1 MVYILYRVVVVNK
14 IVWGGYILIMCWQA
28 NFHARL
34 PKTAV
39 NFVKLVKVIVLP
51 AYYDLVCIYYNI
63 TVLTSYI
70 SG

>member
-14 IVWGGYILIMCWQA
+14 IVWGGYIPIMQA

-34 PKTAV
+34 PQTAV

-51 AYYDLVCIYYNI
+51 AYYDLVC
-63 TVLTSYI
+63 VYI
-70 SG
+70 IILQF